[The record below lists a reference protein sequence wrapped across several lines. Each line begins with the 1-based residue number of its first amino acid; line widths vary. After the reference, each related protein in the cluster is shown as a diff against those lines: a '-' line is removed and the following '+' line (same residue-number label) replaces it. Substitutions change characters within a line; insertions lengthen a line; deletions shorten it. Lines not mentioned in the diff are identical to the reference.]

1 MTYQKKRGRRKI
13 EKIIPYV
20 LSDKAILLGDT
31 YKVTKLIKTLGF
43 QFKESRPDIYSDV
56 YRNNKTGHEIVLV
69 SIPKNSREYYYKYWI
84 DSEEKVVPGL
94 NLRYLLNEDFE
105 DWIFS
110 RGEWLERW

>member
-1 MTYQKKRGRRKI
+1 MIEI

-20 LSDKAILLGDT
+20 LSDKAILLGDI

-43 QFKESRPDIYSDV
+43 QFKESRPNIYSNI
-56 YRNNKTGHEIVLV
+56 YRNNKTEQEIILV
-69 SIPKNSREYYYKYWI
+69 SIPKHSREYYYKYWI
-84 DSEEKVVPGL
+84 DSEEKVTPGL